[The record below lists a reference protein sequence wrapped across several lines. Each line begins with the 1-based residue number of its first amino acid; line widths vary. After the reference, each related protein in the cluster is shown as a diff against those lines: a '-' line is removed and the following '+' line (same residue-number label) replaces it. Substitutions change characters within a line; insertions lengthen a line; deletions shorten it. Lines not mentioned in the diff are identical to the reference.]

1 MMKELPVS
9 IEKIKTLDYL
19 VASNAAMFC
28 QDFNRSYGKL
38 AERLSKSQK
47 ALATGNTSGAVRL
60 SEQLPPLLE
69 LIELL
74 LTVDFARYN
83 EFCATNSFI
92 CPTFISHD
100 ELEKFINDYYCI
112 NTLPA
117 LKACYKKILL
127 DKNLFMQLTLLR
139 RLIMIDP
146 QKSGWI
152 NNIKPVEQHYLKT
165 CLTQIKTLVSA
176 NDFHELST
184 VRNELLGKQWHIT
197 LPDNFHNIIEQKY
210 LSLKNSFYQQR
221 ASEAIAT
228 LQDEFDP
235 IYPLEYA
242 GRIGAI
248 ETFLA
253 ETDYQPD
260 AKYSELK
267 LRIETAVD
275 TYEKQQQF
283 DLVADELRLLLEQP
297 DCDKVL
303 LEATLERL
311 KRFEMPIPDRLD
323 IRTAN
328 KITGMELF
336 KQRKHRFKQLL
347 LLLGIVIIIALI
359 GISLF
364 FFQRNKQ
371 CNAICTEIN
380 KLVKLGSYT
389 QAREF
394 YDKSLKA
401 TPFISNYSQLIKART
416 NLDEAIRQK
425 YELDRQ
431 FRLVKKELNRV
442 RDNKFSISPKQ
453 LKQLEDKA
461 TKYADDELEKM
472 FIKRFHLDYETVMN
486 HRHQAI
492 ISAFNLIIADVSN
505 RLRDYK
511 AWAKLSPKQRISEL
525 KSVRDKLLTGEKYIA
540 TLSADN
546 RLRYNEYKVEINERI
561 TKAQQQQAIVDN
573 SAKSFEQLI
582 VSPPGS
588 LSLFV
593 NAIKIIHENVR
604 YDRRY
609 RKLLHYSELL
619 EELQTVY
626 GQGDAATQEDVD
638 SKWQS
643 WRSDYTMWQTLL
655 NYSGK
660 TTLLKFINSYPIKS
674 LAGIGVRR
682 KLSNEQEQW
691 YFLSTPEY
699 NQHWGKYN
707 VTLYHSDE
715 AGKIVP
721 TKRSYRKT
729 EYYVKIDK
737 DVYHTKYASDIS
749 WLQNATKGNS
759 LSLLFYDK
767 YLKPV
772 CQDYKVPVPVKL
784 LTIKAFID
792 SLPMKKLFTEELKP
806 FSKLMATD
814 IGIDWLG
821 SEVDIGSKRRQ
832 QIKDKYQQLYSSTM
846 LPDLA
851 TVVDKYK
858 KVTAM
863 YRWAV
868 SPYFILSGIVDYNEV
883 NPTRKNVKYLFA
895 LGYRKVEDKN
905 SYYPKIMFIKQRG
918 TYRKV
923 VTEQE
928 LFNGMPLLG
937 LRMEQDFEKYFK
949 FSKKSGII
957 PTLFKSLKSR

>member
-1 MMKELPVS
+1 MKELPIF

-19 VASNAAMFC
+19 VENDAATFC
-28 QDFNRSYGKL
+28 QNFNRSYDKII
-38 AERLSKSQK
+38 ERLNKSQQ
-47 ALATGNTSGAVRL
+47 AFATGKISGAVKIA
-60 SEQLPPLLE
+60 EQLPPLLE
-69 LIELL
+69 LVELL
-74 LTVDFARYN
+74 LKCDFSHYS
-83 EFCATNSFI
+83 EFCATNSFV
-92 CPTFISHD
+92 CPTFMTR
-100 ELEKFINDYYCI
+100 EQLEKFINNYYCI
-112 NTLPA
+112 DTLPA
-117 LKACYKKILL
+117 LKAYYKKILL
-127 DKNLFMQLTLLR
+127 SKNLFMQLTLLR
-139 RLIMIDP
+139 RLIKLDP

-152 NNIKPVEQHYLKT
+152 NNIKPIEKHYLKIS
-165 CLTQIKTLVSA
+165 LTKIKTLVA
-176 NDFHELST
+176 AKDFHELSI
-184 VRNELLGKQWHIT
+184 VRNELLDNKWHVT
-197 LPDNFHNIIEQKY
+197 LPDNFHNAIEQKY
-210 LSLKNSFYQQR
+210 LTLKNSFYQQR
-221 ASEAIAT
+221 AVMAIAS
-228 LQDEFDP
+228 LQAEFDP
-235 IYPLEYA
+235 TYPLEYA
-242 GRIGAI
+242 GRIRAI

-253 ETDYQPD
+253 ETDYRPD

-267 LRIETAVD
+267 SRIETAVT

-347 LLLGIVIIIALI
+347 LLLGIVIIIVLI
-359 GISLF
+359 GGSLF

-371 CNAICTEIN
+371 CNAICAEIN
-380 KLVKLGSYT
+380 KLVKSGNYT
-389 QAREF
+389 QARAF

-401 TPFISNYSQLIKART
+401 TPFISKYSQLIKART

-431 FRLVKKELNRV
+431 FRLVKKELNKV

-453 LKQLEDKA
+453 LKQLEHKA
-461 TKYADDELEKM
+461 SKYADDELEKI
-472 FIKRFHLDYETVMN
+472 FIKRFDLDYETVMN
-486 HRHQAI
+486 HRHQAVI
-492 ISAFNLIIADVSN
+492 NAFNLIISDVSN

-511 AWAKLSPKQRISEL
+511 MWENLSPKQRIGEL

-540 TLSADN
+540 ALSADN

-561 TKAQQQQAIVDN
+561 IKAQQQQAVVN
-573 SAKSFEQLI
+573 NAAKSFEQLI
-582 VSPPGS
+582 VAPPGS

-593 NAIKIIHENVR
+593 NAIRIIHENVR

-609 RKLLHYSELL
+609 RELLHYSELL

-626 GQGDAATQEDVD
+626 GQGDMATQENVD
-638 SKWQS
+638 EKWQS
-643 WRSDYTMWQTLL
+643 WHSDYRTWQTLL
-655 NYSGK
+655 NYKAK
-660 TTLLKFINSYPIKS
+660 TQLLEFLNSYPIKS

-682 KLSNEQEQW
+682 KLSNEKEQW
-691 YFLSTPEY
+691 YFLSSPEY

-737 DVYHTKYASDIS
+737 DVYHTKYANDIS
-749 WLQNATKGNS
+749 WLQDATKGSS
-759 LSLLFYDK
+759 LSLLFYEK

-784 LTIKAFID
+784 LTIKAFIA
-792 SLPMKKLFTEELKP
+792 SLPVKQLFTEELKP
-806 FSKLMATD
+806 FSQLMATD
-814 IGIDWLG
+814 IATDWLG
-821 SEVDIGSKRRQ
+821 SEVDIGAERRQ
-832 QIKDKYQQLYSSTM
+832 QIKNKYQQLYSKTM

-851 TVVDKYK
+851 IMVNRYRKII
-858 KVTAM
+858 AM

-868 SPYFILSGIVDYNEV
+868 SPYFILSGIVDYGEV

-905 SYYPKIMFIKQRG
+905 SYYPKFIFIKRRDM
-918 TYRKV
+918 YRKV
-923 VTEQE
+923 VTEEE

-937 LRMEQDFEKYFK
+937 LRMENDFEKYIK
-949 FSKKSGII
+949 FSKQSGIV
-957 PTLFKSLKSR
+957 PMLFKSLQGK